1 MPKPVKDKSGGNKIK
16 PPANAPGMEKGL
28 VDIPVPTVIEE
39 TVEAGSKGDE
49 SDDGKGGDG
58 PEGDPAGEKGDD
70 DEGGGGDVSD
80 EPGFRRIKKRSSI
93 SAAGKTAEPKT
104 PEESRL
110 DAIVSMGLFSYAVL

>member
-1 MPKPVKDKSGGNKIK
+1 MPKPAKDKKSGDKK
-16 PPANAPGMEKGL
+16 TKSSNAPLAGMEKDL
-28 VDIPVPTVIEE
+28 VDIPVPTVIEDKVDE
-39 TVEAGSKGDE
+39 PGSKGDE

-58 PEGDPAGEKGDD
+58 PVGEKGDD
-70 DEGGGGDVSD
+70 DEEGGGDVTD
-80 EPGFRRIKKRSSI
+80 EPGFCRKKRSSI